1 MLITL
6 CSGQFALPSFQAV
19 ANADNVGP
27 RITITA
33 SDGSNTV
40 LSGST
45 TNDNTLT
52 LTFTCNENTT
62 NFAIGDV
69 ILSGGSLSSFSG
81 SGTTYTASLSPNSER
96 SVRVSIPAGS
106 FTDGRSNLAFGSIP
120 FLWTY
125 DSSAPFFTSY
135 PVLASDNTTVTIKF
149 NELTYNTSNGSGA
162 LEVGDFSF
170 TLTVP
175 LGGTPATLNS
185 STPTSISKAT
195 PSFTAS
201 QIATPNGGISIRTI
215 DLDLDNDMDFVV
227 PVFDGD
233 AIFWYEN
240 NGSQSFTERTV
251 VSSGIDGP
259 REIWTVDLDLDGDMD
274 IIAAIYFDED
284 LLWFENN
291 GSQSFTKRTIDGS
304 LGGQANYVSAADL
317 DGDNDLDI
325 VCGTYNT
332 STLYWFENDGSQS
345 FTRYTIASGLTNSPV
360 AIDLDEDSDL
370 DLVGSFDDGS
380 DRIVWWENNGSE
392 SFTLNQIDNATGG
405 MLSVADLDEDGDYDI
420 ITADATNG
428 HVNWYA
434 NNGSESFTKSTID
447 NSGMTSVFQV
457 EVGDVDGDGDLD
469 VVAQTASND
478 NTAND
483 KIVWYANNGSE
494 SFTEYDVDTD
504 LNYPYRFNLVDIDGD
519 EDLDMVSAAR
529 IGDQVVWYEN
539 VDGGYVLGVSLS
551 GTAAGSEV
559 LTVNPLSS
567 SVYDFGG
574 NSASNSQ
581 SYNTLNLNDKTGP
594 TMTITATNSSS
605 SSVSDGS
612 TTNDNPLT
620 ITFTSS
626 ESTTNFAVA
635 DVTVSGGSLTSFSG
649 SGTIYTATFTP
660 SSDGATT
667 IDVAGSTF
675 TDASSNNN
683 SAASQFNWTYD
694 GTSPTI
700 TGNSLA
706 ADNSTISVT
715 FSEAVYNTS
724 SGSGSL
730 ETTDFT
736 LSSSGGN
743 ASLSSSTPSSISAS
757 GNTYTLGISL
767 SGTANGSETLTVNPI
782 SNSIYDA
789 VGNAASN
796 SQSNNSVSLNAVVS
810 NYVLDLNGSN
820 EAADVGDNAALETTD
835 WSIQAWVDPNSLP
848 SSGNDEWFVNKNRV
862 YRIGLNNSG
871 GTTKIVG
878 AMRSG
883 GSYETLY
890 GTTLSNANGG
900 WYHVVLTFDDG
911 TNDLKLFING
921 SLITANYNYSGST
934 VNQNSEFSIGRRF
947 DTNSGY
953 FHGKID
959 EVAFWNTNLS
969 ANAISALYNSGNT
982 LSASAN
988 SGNYTSSGNL
998 VLYYQFQENLNDSE
1012 GSFNLT
1018 GRNISSSDYTAE
1030 TID

>member
-1 MLITL
+1 
-6 CSGQFALPSFQAV
+6 
-19 ANADNVGP
+19 
-27 RITITA
+27 
-33 SDGSNTV
+33 
-40 LSGST
+40 
-45 TNDNTLT
+45 
-52 LTFTCNENTT
+52 
-62 NFAIGDV
+62 
-69 ILSGGSLSSFSG
+69 
-81 SGTTYTASLSPNSER
+81 
-96 SVRVSIPAGS
+96 
-106 FTDGRSNLAFGSIP
+106 
-120 FLWTY
+120 
-125 DSSAPFFTSY
+125 
-135 PVLASDNTTVTIKF
+135 
-149 NELTYNTSNGSGA
+149 
-162 LEVGDFSF
+162 
-170 TLTVP
+170 
-175 LGGTPATLNS
+175 
-185 STPTSISKAT
+185 
-195 PSFTAS
+195 
-201 QIATPNGGISIRTI
+201 
-215 DLDLDNDMDFVV
+215 
-227 PVFDGD
+227 
-233 AIFWYEN
+233 
-240 NGSQSFTERTV
+240 
-251 VSSGIDGP
+251 
-259 REIWTVDLDLDGDMD
+259 
-274 IIAAIYFDED
+274 
-284 LLWFENN
+284 
-291 GSQSFTKRTIDGS
+291 
-304 LGGQANYVSAADL
+304 
-317 DGDNDLDI
+317 
-325 VCGTYNT
+325 
-332 STLYWFENDGSQS
+332 
-345 FTRYTIASGLTNSPV
+345 
-360 AIDLDEDSDL
+360 
-370 DLVGSFDDGS
+370 
-380 DRIVWWENNGSE
+380 
-392 SFTLNQIDNATGG
+392 
-405 MLSVADLDEDGDYDI
+405 
-420 ITADATNG
+420 
-428 HVNWYA
+428 
-434 NNGSESFTKSTID
+434 
-447 NSGMTSVFQV
+447 
-457 EVGDVDGDGDLD
+457 
-469 VVAQTASND
+469 
-478 NTAND
+478 
-483 KIVWYANNGSE
+483 
-494 SFTEYDVDTD
+494 
-504 LNYPYRFNLVDIDGD
+504 
-519 EDLDMVSAAR
+519 
-529 IGDQVVWYEN
+529 
-539 VDGGYVLGVSLS
+539 
-551 GTAAGSEV
+551 

-724 SGSGSL
+724 SGSL

-736 LSSSGGN
+736 LSSIGGN
-743 ASLSSSTPSSISAS
+743 ASLSSSTPSSISVS

-767 SGTANGSETLTVNPI
+767 SGTANGSETLTVNPYDG
-782 SNSIYDA
+782 SSIYDA
-789 VGNAASN
+789 VGNAASG

-820 EAADVGDNAALETTD
+820 EAAFVDSDTYDDSNYETTD

-911 TNDLKLFING
+911 TNDLKLYVNG
-921 SLITANYNYSGST
+921 SLVASNLNYYGST
-934 VNQNSEFSIGRRF
+934 VNQNSDFSIGRRH

-998 VLYYQFQENLNDSE
+998 VLYYQFQENLNNSE